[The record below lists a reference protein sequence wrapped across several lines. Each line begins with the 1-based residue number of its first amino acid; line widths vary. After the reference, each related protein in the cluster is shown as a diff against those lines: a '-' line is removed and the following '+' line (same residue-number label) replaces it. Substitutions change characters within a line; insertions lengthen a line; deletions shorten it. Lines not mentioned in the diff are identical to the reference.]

1 MTTSHRVANR
11 KAWAERIER
20 FKFANQSVAEFCASE
35 GVAPAN
41 FYQWRRKL
49 GASAAVANA
58 GPRFIPV
65 QLPGESTFEAQ
76 EPQVSTVMSIEL
88 PGGIF
93 IRFDLAGRQ
102 GAQP

>member
-1 MTTSHRVANR
+1 MTTSRRAANR
-11 KAWAERIER
+11 KAWSDRIER
-20 FKFANQSVAEFCASE
+20 FKLANQSVAEFCVSE
-35 GVAPAN
+35 GIAPAN
-41 FYQWRRKL
+41 FYQWRRQL

-58 GPRFIPV
+58 VPRFIPV
-65 QLPGESTFEAQ
+65 QLPRESTFEAQ
-76 EPQVSTVMSIEL
+76 EAQISTVMSIEL